1 MEDAENQ
8 FENLENENQ
17 NEKLDDEDLNIE
29 NNENEI
35 NEEKNMD
42 NEISNEIN
50 EENENKETV
59 TKYQKELKNESETES
74 KKESKKESKTE
85 SKKES
90 KTESKKDLNLE
101 VNNNNQNN
109 ISTLSNKILITE
121 VKENLPQRKDY
132 LNEKLKKLNISEI
145 LKRGVSSGIL
155 KTNENIR
162 NDFMSFKLDVNK
174 KARNINSIL
183 DLKDIDSSKVLS
195 KERLKQLKQLK
206 VSEENTKVSLKKL
219 EVNRQLILEE
229 SQKGIK
235 SGIVEENIRKAK
247 INDIDDKK
255 KILERKLENINIQVE
270 KIFDN
275 NKPSKKELINKF
287 LENFEKNKSEYK
299 LKVKEYE
306 KKTNEIKLKMEQDK
320 MRSSEKRENEFNKK
334 EKEDLEKKERLFN
347 ERKEKEKQIVLKR
360 KKEIDDKMEKTK
372 QYIKEKL
379 EKSER
384 DYLYNKNKEKFELQ
398 EMQLINR
405 INMQKKEII
414 TQEEIKELS
423 DKIKEQKEILEQE
436 SKEKSIKLHEMWNN
450 RSQVLPNYKSQIS
463 KICEEED
470 KEKYNLNLKK
480 EKIALL
486 EKEKLEYSKKNIPKT
501 YINPKLKQIREKK
514 LIKIDKNNVLLTEK
528 NNRERNEIFYIQPP
542 KRKNPIITLSNDM
555 ERYDE
560 SLDEEINVLISKR
573 PKKFLK
579 PLQILHPP
587 LEKPINYLDELIRN
601 RRNEGKYKKR
611 KKFKINFNNT
621 EVQTG
626 NKVLEQINMIKAQ
639 TDLLDNEV
647 QQKKEY
653 MKLNGGYQKNPLMG
667 DKLGDML
674 IESIHAK
681 IDVINQLNGD

>member
-1 MEDAENQ
+1 MSKK
-8 FENLENENQ
+8 
-17 NEKLDDEDLNIE
+17 EKRNYIK
-29 NNENEI
+29 
-35 NEEKNMD
+35 EKF
-42 NEISNEIN
+42 
-50 EENENKETV
+50 T
-59 TKYQKELKNESETES
+59 Q
-74 KKESKKESKTE
+74 KESKKEEERKE
-85 SKKES
+85 LEENLGNKEIENEEKKE
-90 KTESKKDLNLE
+90 KEKKEEKEGKEGKEGKERKDDINDDKVLITEIDINKKLGKRIFLKEKLNNLE
-101 VNNNNQNN
+101 VSEDLKQEILSEIEKAKENSKIDFTEKENEKKEIKYKKDNNNNSQPN
-109 ISTLSNKILITE
+109 ILSK
-121 VKENLPQRKDY
+121 NLLKQIRI
-132 LNEKLKKLNISEI
+132 LKK
-145 LKRGVSSGIL
+145 
-155 KTNENIR
+155 
-162 NDFMSFKLDVNK
+162 
-174 KARNINSIL
+174 
-183 DLKDIDSSKVLS
+183 
-195 KERLKQLKQLK
+195 
-206 VSEENTKVSLKKL
+206 SEENTINSISKLEKNKKL
-219 EVNRQLILEE
+219 IENEGLNSVKN
-229 SQKGIK
+229 
-235 SGIVEENIRKAK
+235 GIVEENIRKSK
-247 INDIDDKK
+247 INDIEDK
-255 KILERKLENINIQVE
+255 KILLQMKLENINNQIKEIITV
-270 KIFDN
+270 
-275 NKPSKKELINKF
+275 NKPSKKEIISNF
-287 LENFEKNKSEYK
+287 LENFEKDKEDYQQK
-299 LKVKEYE
+299 KKEYE
-306 KKTNEIKLKMEQDK
+306 KQKKELHKIIEKDKILTLKRKEKEMKKLEKNESEEKEKIMK
-320 MRSSEKRENEFNKK
+320 EKRENE
-334 EKEDLEKKERLFN
+334 LQLL
-347 ERKEKEKQIVLKR
+347 IKR
-360 KKEIDDKMEKTK
+360 KKEFEDEYQKIKPL
-372 QYIKEKL
+372 IKEKNIKT
-379 EKSER
+379 EK
-384 DYLYNKNKEKFELQ
+384 DYLYY
-398 EMQLINR
+398 
-405 INMQKKEII
+405 KKEEEYKINEQRLIDKVNMNKKEFI
-414 TQEEIKELS
+414 TKEDIKLMS
-423 DKIKEQKEILEQE
+423 NKIKEQKEILEQE

-501 YINPKLKQIREKK
+501 FINPKLKQIREKK

>member
-1 MEDAENQ
+1 MNVI
-8 FENLENENQ
+8 
-17 NEKLDDEDLNIE
+17 KGIE
-29 NNENEI
+29 NI
-35 NEEKNMD
+35 IYTEE
-42 NEISNEIN
+42 
-50 EENENKETV
+50 
-59 TKYQKELKNESETES
+59 
-74 KKESKKESKTE
+74 
-85 SKKES
+85 
-90 KTESKKDLNLE
+90 LE
-101 VNNNNQNN
+101 
-109 ISTLSNKILITE
+109 
-121 VKENLPQRKDY
+121 
-132 LNEKLKKLNISEI
+132 
-145 LKRGVSSGIL
+145 
-155 KTNENIR
+155 
-162 NDFMSFKLDVNK
+162 
-174 KARNINSIL
+174 
-183 DLKDIDSSKVLS
+183 
-195 KERLKQLKQLK
+195 
-206 VSEENTKVSLKKL
+206 
-219 EVNRQLILEE
+219 
-229 SQKGIK
+229 
-235 SGIVEENIRKAK
+235 
-247 INDIDDKK
+247 
-255 KILERKLENINIQVE
+255 
-270 KIFDN
+270 
-275 NKPSKKELINKF
+275 
-287 LENFEKNKSEYK
+287 
-299 LKVKEYE
+299 
-306 KKTNEIKLKMEQDK
+306 
-320 MRSSEKRENEFNKK
+320 
-334 EKEDLEKKERLFN
+334 
-347 ERKEKEKQIVLKR
+347 
-360 KKEIDDKMEKTK
+360 
-372 QYIKEKL
+372 
-379 EKSER
+379 
-384 DYLYNKNKEKFELQ
+384 
-398 EMQLINR
+398 
-405 INMQKKEII
+405 
-414 TQEEIKELS
+414 
-423 DKIKEQKEILEQE
+423 
-436 SKEKSIKLHEMWNN
+436 
-450 RSQVLPNYKSQIS
+450 PNYKSQIR